1 MKAQCTSWTADEDF
15 DGDESL
21 GLRIKEGKEIIAYL
35 PGIGQRDF
43 DNARLIAAAPDLLKA
58 LKYINERLS
67 AGAAIGL
74 TADDVYDS
82 FYQEIVR
89 SALKKATGA
98 AA

>member
-43 DNARLIAAAPDLLKA
+43 DNARLIAAAHQLLAA
-58 LKYINERLS
+58 LKYARRMVNASKCDI
-67 AGAAIGL
+67 AFIDAAI
-74 TADDVYDS
+74 A
-82 FYQEIVR
+82 
-89 SALKKATGA
+89 KATGGA
-98 AA
+98 A